1 MTQQTDQTCTIIIIC
16 IVVILICMGCSEM
29 SRMRMRYGNAGS
41 CGRKVEVNQNQPK
54 NTSAKVGPINP
65 SINTD
70 KDKNRTEPSLS
81 GNTIATSDHPEA
93 NEAWSMSTPETDCKH
108 KEYNQVESELKK
120 SYNEWQA
127 TPEETAKFPVID
139 KAKISK
145 NANTRALHFNTRFEE
160 PTRGRR
166 LGMPGFRDMYDGHT
180 KPQKV
185 TFGATCPEFNGSD
198 AHFAARSAE
207 NLSCKN

>member
-1 MTQQTDQTCTIIIIC
+1 
-16 IVVILICMGCSEM
+16 MGCSEM
-29 SRMRMRYGNAGS
+29 SKMRMRYDNAGA
-41 CGRKVEVNQNQPK
+41 CGRKVDIHKDVPK
-54 NTSAKVGPINP
+54 FASAKRTTEEKLKNP
-65 SINTD
+65 SLEPN
-70 KDKNRTEPSLS
+70 KQKSQTEPSLS
-81 GNTIATSDHPEA
+81 GNTIANSDHPEI
-93 NEAWSMSTPETDCKH
+93 NEAWSMSTPETNCKH
-108 KEYNQVESELKK
+108 KEYIQVESELKK

-127 TPEETAKFPVID
+127 SPEETAKFPVID

-185 TFGATCPEFNGSD
+185 TFGATSPEFNGSD
-198 AHFAARSAE
+198 AHFAARADRKSVV
-207 NLSCKN
+207 